1 MSGYLQ
7 RIVSNARTPAR
18 AIHPIVGPL
27 FSATQS
33 AEPFVAEESLLV
45 SARPEPVVEPAADA
59 AVPRRLLSRAACR
72 FVKLLAPRIRS
83 RRTSSPCV
91 AGSQTKNPRLP
102 SSDPACQ
109 TNRMR
114 IRVKHSEPY
123 SPEPEREI
131 AIGYSFTPLIE
142 ESDRPAV
149 PVRIPGKPG
158 EPRVSFPRRSPQ
170 PEPERDEIEIH
181 IGRIEVTAVPQA
193 VARPAAQPA
202 RKSLN
207 LDEYLKR
214 RNRRA

>member
-1 MSGYLQ
+1 MRG
-7 RIVSNARTPAR
+7 R
-18 AIHPIVGPL
+18 
-27 FSATQS
+27 
-33 AEPFVAEESLLV
+33 EPNE
-45 SARPEPVVEPAADA
+45 EPATA
-59 AVPRRLLSRAACR
+59 LLRPGLPDKPDENSR
-72 FVKLLAPRIRS
+72 
-83 RRTSSPCV
+83 
-91 AGSQTKNPRLP
+91 
-102 SSDPACQ
+102 
-109 TNRMR
+109 
-114 IRVKHSEPY
+114 KHSEPY

-131 AIGYSFTPLIE
+131 AIDYSFTPLIE

>member
-18 AIHPIVGPL
+18 AIHPILGPL

-45 SARPEPVVEPAADA
+45 SPRPDPVVEPAAGA
-59 AVPRRLLSRAACR
+59 PPPPELGRLPIRETARAADS
-72 FVKLLAPRIRS
+72 KPPHQLPMRS
-83 RRTSSPCV
+83 REPNEKPAT
-91 AGSQTKNPRLP
+91 ALLLP
-102 SSDPACQ
+102 GLPDKPDENSL
-109 TNRMR
+109 
-114 IRVKHSEPY
+114 KHSEPY

-131 AIGYSFTPLIE
+131 AIDYSFTPLIE
-142 ESDRPAV
+142 EGDRPAV
-149 PVRIPGKPG
+149 PVRIPGMPG
-158 EPRVSFPRRSPQ
+158 EPRASLPRRSPP